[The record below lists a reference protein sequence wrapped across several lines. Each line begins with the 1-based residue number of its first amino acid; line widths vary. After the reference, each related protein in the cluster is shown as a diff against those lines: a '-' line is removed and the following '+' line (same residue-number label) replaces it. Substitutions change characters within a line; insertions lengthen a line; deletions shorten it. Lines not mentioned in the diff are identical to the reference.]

1 MVRGMVVSLSMPVLV
16 LAIAVAA
23 AYEGAPR
30 VTSDSPE
37 YCSSL
42 AARVAVMP
50 AARREPSKSL
60 AAEGVKLCGSG
71 YPRAGIAKLR
81 RAVKAAQ
88 VEP

>member
-1 MVRGMVVSLSMPVLV
+1 MVVPFSMPVLV
-16 LAIAVAA
+16 LAIAIAA
-23 AYEGAPR
+23 PSETTPR

-50 AARREPSKSL
+50 AGKREPSKSL
-60 AAEGVKLCGSG
+60 AAEGVKLCGAGHS
-71 YPRAGIAKLR
+71 RAGIAKLR

-88 VEP
+88 IEP